1 VKGRKSSWEQVVSE
15 QCFPIEGSS
24 MVVVVVVY
32 GERWV
37 GWSSWA
43 KTSGLLPRV
52 ESLMGEKERGEGEV
66 RM

>member
-1 VKGRKSSWEQVVSE
+1 
-15 QCFPIEGSS
+15 